1 MNEKVLD
8 LPGIGIRI
16 RAARE
21 KIGLTREQFAEAVDL
36 SALYIG
42 QIERGQRTM
51 SLNTFVRIL
60 ECLHIDPKVIIYGE
74 QGEQQVDTSALQTL
88 LGKCNEREM
97 KLAEEMLKLVLTYVK

>member
-60 ECLHIDPKVIIYGE
+60 ECLHVDPNEIIFGE
-74 QGEQQVDTSALQTL
+74 QEEQQIDTSGVQAFLK
-88 LGKCNEREM
+88 KCNGREM
-97 KLAEEMLKLVLTYVK
+97 KLAEEMLKLILTYVK

>member
-16 RAARE
+16 RTARE

-60 ECLHIDPKVIIYGE
+60 ECLHVDPSAIIYGE
-74 QGEQQVDTSALQTL
+74 QGEQQVDTSGVQTL
-88 LGKCNEREM
+88 LKKCNEREM

>member
-8 LPGIGIRI
+8 LQGIGIRI
-16 RAARE
+16 RTERE

-42 QIERGQRTM
+42 QVERGQRTM

-60 ECLHIDPKVIIYGE
+60 ECLHVEPGAIIF
-74 QGEQQVDTSALQTL
+74 
-88 LGKCNEREM
+88 GKTRGA
-97 KLAEEMLKLVLTYVK
+97 KG

>member
-8 LPGIGIRI
+8 LPGIGMRI
-16 RAARE
+16 RTARE
-21 KIGLTREQFAEAVDL
+21 KLGLTREQFAEAVDL

-60 ECLHIDPKVIIYGE
+60 ECLHVDPNDIIFGE
-74 QGEQQVDTSALQTL
+74 QEEQKVDTSVVQALL
-88 LGKCNEREM
+88 EKCNEREM
-97 KLAEEMLKLVLTYVK
+97 KLAEEMLKLILTYVK

>member
-1 MNEKVLD
+1 M
-8 LPGIGIRI
+8 RI

-36 SALYIG
+36 SALYVG

-60 ECLHIDPKVIIYGE
+60 DCLHTEADLLLYGKQDE
-74 QGEQQVDTSALQTL
+74 KQLDRSGVQAMLS
-88 LGKCNEREM
+88 KCSEREL
-97 KLAEEMLKLVLTYVK
+97 KLAEEMLKIVLTYVK

>member
-8 LPGIGIRI
+8 LPGIGVRI

-21 KIGLTREQFAEAVDL
+21 KLGLTREQFAEAVDL

-60 ECLHIDPKVIIYGE
+60 ECLHVDPNVIIYGE
-74 QGEQQVDTSALQTL
+74 QGEQRADTSGVQALLQ
-88 LGKCNEREM
+88 KCNEREM

>member
-8 LPGIGIRI
+8 LPGIGMRI
-16 RAARE
+16 RTARE
-21 KIGLTREQFAEAVDL
+21 KLGLTREQFAEAVDL

-60 ECLHIDPKVIIYGE
+60 ECLHVDPNVIIYGE
-74 QGEQQVDTSALQTL
+74 QGEQRVDTSGVQALLQ
-88 LGKCNEREM
+88 KCNEREM